1 LSSFLRY
8 FKRELLPLGAI
19 EETHM
24 PQYLSSWTDK
34 NSPQCMYT
42 VYLVRLWSIAHLRAC
57 CWYIDCG
64 KAFCPVEEED
74 AKKACDEADSQ
85 GAALGANQGEVQE
98 EEVEVDIDK
107 LPEKEKIKVLNQ
119 RKRDADR
126 AKAKTDREALRAKE
140 KAERDAKKGGR
151 SGKSKAVVASTP
163 SPVLPQVSTASQS
176 QNPRKRDSSCAQLSL
191 SRLQQ
196 ITSPALMD
204 SAGGGLHVQEFFFSG
219 SLLST
224 DAYYVQHQAFPKEW
238 VDMKAFLELVCNL
251 FL

>member
-1 LSSFLRY
+1 MHLIDVYDSSITYFSLSSFIKY

-24 PQYLSSWTDK
+24 PQYLNSWTDK

-42 VYLVRLWSIAHLRAC
+42 VYLVRLWSIAHLKAC

-85 GAALGANQGEVQE
+85 GAALEANQGEVQE
-98 EEVEVDIDK
+98 DEVEVDINK
-107 LPEKEKIKVLNQ
+107 LPEKEKNKVLNQ

-126 AKAKTDREALRAKE
+126 AKE
-140 KAERDAKKGGR
+140 KAKRDAKKGGR
-151 SGKSKAVVASTP
+151 SRKSKAVVTSTP

-176 QNPRKRDSSCAQLSL
+176 QNPHKRDSSCA
-191 SRLQQ
+191 
-196 ITSPALMD
+196 
-204 SAGGGLHVQEFFFSG
+204 
-219 SLLST
+219 
-224 DAYYVQHQAFPKEW
+224 
-238 VDMKAFLELVCNL
+238 
-251 FL
+251 

>member
-1 LSSFLRY
+1 LHIS
-8 FKRELLPLGAI
+8 G
-19 EETHM
+19 H
-24 PQYLSSWTDK
+24 
-34 NSPQCMYT
+34 
-42 VYLVRLWSIAHLRAC
+42 

-74 AKKACDEADSQ
+74 AKKACDEADSP
-85 GAALGANQGEVQE
+85 GTALGANQGEVQE
-98 EEVEVDIDK
+98 DEVEVDINL
-107 LPEKEKIKVLNQ
+107 LPEKEKNKVLNQ

-140 KAERDAKKGGR
+140 KVERDAKKGGR

-163 SPVLPQVSTASQS
+163 SLVLPQVSTASQS

-204 SAGGGLHVQEFFFSG
+204 SAGGALHVQEFFFSG

-224 DAYYVQHQAFPKEW
+224 DAYYVQHHAFPKEW
-238 VDMKAFLELVCNL
+238 VDMRAFLELVCI
-251 FL
+251 FSY

>member
-1 LSSFLRY
+1 MHFIDVYDFSITYLPLSSFIRY

-19 EETHM
+19 EETHL

-42 VYLVRLWSIAHLRAC
+42 LYLVRLWSIVHLRVC

-74 AKKACDEADSQ
+74 AKKACDEANSP
-85 GAALGANQGEVQE
+85 GIALGANQGEVQE
-98 EEVEVDIDK
+98 DEVEVDINL
-107 LPEKEKIKVLNQ
+107 LPEKEKNKVLNQ
-119 RKRDADR
+119 RKKDVDR

-140 KAERDAKKGGR
+140 KEERDAKKGGR

-176 QNPRKRDSSCAQLSL
+176 QNPRKWDSSCAQLSL
-191 SRLQQ
+191 SRFQH
-196 ITSPALMD
+196 ITLPALMD
-204 SAGGGLHVQEFFFSG
+204 SAGGGIACTRV
-219 SLLST
+219 LLLWIPS
-224 DAYYVQHQAFPKEW
+224 VH
-238 VDMKAFLELVCNL
+238 
-251 FL
+251 

>member
-1 LSSFLRY
+1 MHFIDVYDSSITYLPLSSFIRY

-19 EETHM
+19 EETHL

-42 VYLVRLWSIAHLRAC
+42 LYLVRLWSIAHLRAC

-74 AKKACDEADSQ
+74 AKKACDEADSP

-98 EEVEVDIDK
+98 DEVEVDIN
-107 LPEKEKIKVLNQ
+107 LLLEKEKNKVLNQ

-140 KAERDAKKGGR
+140 KEERDAKKGGR

-163 SPVLPQVSTASQS
+163 SPVLPQVSTALQS

-204 SAGGGLHVQEFFFSG
+204 SAGGALHVQEFFFSG

-224 DAYYVQHQAFPKEW
+224 DAYYVQH
-238 VDMKAFLELVCNL
+238 
-251 FL
+251 